1 MQFNGSV
8 TVATMSPN
16 STPPLDVKTQPLS
29 IDDLPQHAPPLES
42 EPRARINPIQYT
54 STHALYRREN
64 DGDDAL
70 SGQAVRH
77 SAPAMFDTSSRR
89 VRFTTDGDDNNSA
102 NRDLVGE
109 FAKDR
114 YRSFHRRPG
123 SSHGHGLPDT
133 EYTDQ
138 FRNLA
143 TNVLPTD
150 LKNSSPFATSY
161 QNQFPVFDLGYKH
174 DARFDWQPGSGVPRP
189 QTSLLKL
196 QDAFVKSEVRK
207 KFHDTFAETNP
218 ELRFNISKG
227 KKHQFGGFNAQV
239 IHG

>member
-1 MQFNGSV
+1 MQFNKSV

-29 IDDLPQHAPPLES
+29 VEDLPDHAPLLET
-42 EPRARINPIQYT
+42 EPKAKFNPIQYT
-54 STHALYRREN
+54 STHALYRPEN
-64 DGDDAL
+64 DGGEAL
-70 SGQAVRH
+70 PGQAVRH
-77 SAPAMFDTSSRR
+77 SAPAMFDTSVRR
-89 VRFTTDGDDNNSA
+89 VRFNDGDDNNCA
-102 NRDLVGE
+102 NRDVVGE
-109 FAKDR
+109 FAKER
-114 YRSFHRRPG
+114 YRSFAKRPG
-123 SSHGHGLPDT
+123 SSHGHGVLDS

-138 FRNLA
+138 FRSLA

-161 QNQFPVFDLGYKH
+161 QNQFSVFDLGYKH
-174 DARFDWQPGSGVPRP
+174 DVRFDWQPGSGIPRP
-189 QTSLLKL
+189 QTSLLRL
-196 QDAFVKSEVRK
+196 QDTFIKSEVRK
-207 KFHDTFAETNP
+207 KFHDTFSETNP